1 MLRLLAYPL
10 GRPVRRLRQTEG
22 RSTQAGAFCTGQQ
35 MTEHLVPR
43 RRSQQFTV
51 LAVASGGGHWEE
63 LMLLRP
69 AFEDE
74 RTVFATTNRE
84 LAARDGVRDVRVL
97 PDSNRDEPR
106 QALWCMI
113 ASARLIW
120 RVRPNLLVTTGALP
134 GLFCLIFARLLG
146 ARTIWVDSIA
156 NSDRPSLSG
165 ACARLFATR
174 WYTQWKHLESAT
186 RRYEGALL

>member
-1 MLRLLAYPL
+1 MP
-10 GRPVRRLRQTEG
+10 GNT
-22 RSTQAGAFCTGQQ
+22 S
-35 MTEHLVPR
+35 
-43 RRSQQFTV
+43 SIFTV

-69 AFEDE
+69 AFDDVA
-74 RTVFATTNRE
+74 TSFATTNTE
-84 LAARDGVRDVRVL
+84 LATREGLHQVYLL

-106 QALWCMI
+106 RALSCMV

-120 RVRPNLLVTTGALP
+120 RLRPDLLVTTGALP

-146 ARTIWVDSIA
+146 ARTIWIDSIA

-165 ACARLFATR
+165 TCARPFASR
-174 WYTQWKHLESAT
+174 WYTQWQHLQSPG
-186 RRYEGALL
+186 RCYEGALL